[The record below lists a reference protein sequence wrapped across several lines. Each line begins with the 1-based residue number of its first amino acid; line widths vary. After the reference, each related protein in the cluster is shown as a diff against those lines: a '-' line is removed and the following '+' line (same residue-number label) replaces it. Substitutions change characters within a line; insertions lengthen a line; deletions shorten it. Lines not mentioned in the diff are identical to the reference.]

1 MAAQVAILRNW
12 SWAADADAVAR
23 SGLGREQAAQTGC
36 TAPVAASCRDG
47 DAPAETMQLDS
58 VKKKRRKKMNKHKYK
73 KRRKRDRFK
82 NRNAF

>member
-1 MAAQVAILRNW
+1 MTLLHGWCLANRAEVCAHFAELPTLRQACAAPLGL
-12 SWAADADAVAR
+12 AAPL
-23 SGLGREQAAQTGC
+23 SPPCCGLD
-36 TAPVAASCRDG
+36 SSS
-47 DAPAETMQLDS
+47 ETMQLDS